1 VLKKRLAMNEPSVM
15 CGGLSYEEGADLDP
29 EEVADNA
36 KLLTLPLD
44 QLPGGGIRHGS
55 IVSVSDQAQDF
66 NCQLVISHK
75 VTTPPFLHTVG
86 VGVVAVVGFML
97 GLGRLKI

>member
-1 VLKKRLAMNEPSVM
+1 MNEPTVM
-15 CGGLSYEEGADLDP
+15 CEGLAYEEGADLDP
-29 EEVADNA
+29 EEVAENA
-36 KLLTLPLD
+36 RLLPLPLE

-75 VTTPPFLHTVG
+75 VVFYPPSPLPWCSLSTPRSSHARYLRR
-86 VGVVAVVGFML
+86 A
-97 GLGRLKI
+97 